1 MNDDDL
7 RALIDDPA
15 RRHEVTAVELLDAI
29 LTRIEDH
36 ARLGAFI
43 TLTPEDARACA
54 READRR
60 RARGA
65 TRGPLDGLPVAVKDN
80 IDLAGVPATAGSAW
94 FRDRV
99 PRSDAVVVRRLRG
112 AGAAIVGKTNMHE
125 LAYGATNANPHFGSC
140 GNAWDAERVAG
151 GSSGGS
157 GAALGADLC
166 VVALGTDTG
175 GSVRIPAA
183 LNGVTALRPTYGS
196 VSNRGVL
203 PISPSL
209 DTVGSMARS
218 AHDVGALAR
227 VLAGYDPRDPYA
239 AVPLTDRLDGSPA
252 PGAPR
257 APGSPQAPDG
267 AQAAGGPPVADG
279 ARPLDGL
286 RVAIARGFFFDDA
299 SPRVAAN
306 AYAAAEVLAEL
317 GAQLEEI
324 DTMDAGRATADC
336 SVLIRAEA
344 LAVHERRLA
353 RDPEGVGEDVRRRL
367 ELGRTVTGVE
377 VARAVDRMRRWQMR
391 MRAALARVD
400 LILTPSA
407 EVVAPRRGGADMI
420 ATTAHLTRLAYP
432 WSFAGLPAIS
442 LPSGLGEHDLPTG
455 VQLTAAPWRD
465 ELLVSVGVA
474 FQALTSFH
482 RQRPPTPVPSRA

>member
-1 MNDDDL
+1 MNDSDL
-7 RALIDDPA
+7 RTLIDEPA
-15 RRHEVTAVELLDAI
+15 RRQEVTAVELVEAVLARIDAH
-29 LTRIEDH
+29 R
-36 ARLGAFI
+36 RLGAFI
-43 TLTPEDARACA
+43 TLTPEAALAGA
-54 READRR
+54 READLR

-65 TRGPLDGLPVAVKDN
+65 IRGPLDGLPVAIKDN
-80 IDLAGVPATAGSAW
+80 IDVAGVPATAGSGW

-99 PRSDAVVVRRLRG
+99 PRRDAVVVRRLRA
-112 AGAAIVGKTNMHE
+112 AGAALVGKTNMHE

-140 GNAWDAERVAG
+140 GNAWDSERVPG

-166 VVALGTDTG
+166 LAALGTDTG

-218 AHDVGALAR
+218 AYDVGVLAR
-227 VLAGYDPRDPYA
+227 VLTGYDPRDPYA
-239 AVPLTDRLDGSPA
+239 AVPPMRDPDG
-252 PGAPR
+252 PGALGLPR
-257 APGSPQAPDG
+257 ALGDPWALGDPQVLGDP
-267 AQAAGGPPVADG
+267 
-279 ARPLDGL
+279 RPLDGPRPLHGL
-286 RVAIARGFFFDDA
+286 RVAVARGFFFDDV
-299 SPRVAAN
+299 SPMVAAN
-306 AYAAAEVLAEL
+306 AHAAADVLAEL
-317 GAQLEEI
+317 GAELEEI
-324 DTMDAGRATADC
+324 DTADARRATADC

-353 RDPEGVGEDVRRRL
+353 RDAEGLGEDVRRRL

-377 VARAVDRMRRWQMR
+377 VARALDRMRRWQMR

-432 WSFAGLPAIS
+432 WSLAGLPAIS

-465 ELLVSVGVA
+465 ERLVSVGVA

-482 RQRPPTPVPSRA
+482 RRRPPGPVPSRA